1 MEALNLDNVICI
13 NLKSVNNEQLFAICE
28 EYGLDFSI
36 QVECKNNNILK
47 EWILL
52 DDVRTGLIQETI
64 DCIHWNSSLNFK
76 DLGVQIDI
84 IRKIK
89 PIKTPKIKKTPET
102 LRKYKL
108 FVEQGCD
115 LYIPS
120 LDQKLGLGK
129 TYELVS
135 ESKVE
140 LNQISKSKLEI
151 LMQEAVSEENYEL
164 AASLRDQIN
173 SCKL

>member
-1 MEALNLDNVICI
+1 MEALDLNKVICI

-28 EYGLDFSI
+28 EY
-36 QVECKNNNILK
+36 N
-47 EWILL
+47 
-52 DDVRTGLIQETI
+52 
-64 DCIHWNSSLNFK
+64 LNFK
-76 DLGVQIDI
+76 KQLEYKKNDI
-84 IRKIK
+84 IKIWIIIDGSDRYSLIREEQKVFDVDPSLTIEQREAIKKIK

-102 LRKYKL
+102 LRLYKL
-108 FVEQGCD
+108 FVEQGYD

-135 ESKVE
+135 ECKVE